1 MASFNL
7 TATGFDD
14 VLRLFDDISTRFDG
28 DTVYL
33 VGPTVEYAVYVE
45 LGTSKMEAR
54 PFVRPAAER
63 VQSDFGLVSQFIDGS
78 TLDVGEAGLIEATA
92 LAVEAEI
99 VRIITEK
106 GLIDTNTMRASVTTK
121 QVP

>member
-1 MASFNL
+1 MADLGL
-7 TATGFDD
+7 TVSGVNEVLD
-14 VLRLFDDISTRFDG
+14 VFQSLETRFNG

-33 VGPTVEYAVYVE
+33 VGPTVEYAVHVE

-63 VQSDFGLVSQFIDGS
+63 VQSDFGLVSQFIDGDV
-78 TLDVGEAGLIEATA
+78 LEVGEAGLVEATA

-99 VRIITEK
+99 TRIITQK
-106 GLIDTNTMRASVTTK
+106 NLIDTGAMRASVTT
-121 QVP
+121 VEM

>member
-1 MASFNL
+1 MASFAL

-14 VLRLFDDISTRFDG
+14 VLGLFRNISTRFDG
-28 DTVYL
+28 NTVYL
-33 VGPTVEYAVYVE
+33 VGPTVEYAVYLE

-63 VQSDFGLVSQFIDGS
+63 VQSDFGLVSQFVDGGV
-78 TLDVGEAGLIEATA
+78 LEVGEAGLVEATA

-99 VRIITEK
+99 VRIITQK
-106 GLIDTNTMRASVTTK
+106 NLIDTGAMRASVTT
-121 QVP
+121 VEV

>member
-1 MASFNL
+1 MASLAL
-7 TATGFDD
+7 TVTGFDD
-14 VLRLFDDISTRFDG
+14 VLGLFKDISTRFDG

-33 VGPTVEYAVYVE
+33 VGPTVKYAVHVE

-63 VQSDFGLVSQFIDGS
+63 VQSDFGLVSQFVDGGV
-78 TLDVGEAGLIEATA
+78 LEVGEAGLVEATA

-106 GLIDTNTMRASVTTK
+106 GLIDTGAMRASVTT
-121 QVP
+121 VEM

>member
-1 MASFNL
+1 MASFDL
-7 TATGFDD
+7 TTTGFDD
-14 VLRLFDDISTRFDG
+14 VLKLFKDVSARFDG

-33 VGPTVEYAVYVE
+33 VGPSVEYAVHVE

-63 VQSDFGLVSQFIDGS
+63 VQSDFGLVSQFVDGGV
-78 TLDVGEAGLIEATA
+78 LEVGEAGLVEATA

-99 VRIITEK
+99 VRIITQK
-106 GLIDTNTMRASVTTK
+106 NLIDTGAMRASVTT
-121 QVP
+121 VEV

>member
-7 TATGFDD
+7 TTTGFDG
-14 VLRLFDDISTRFDG
+14 VLRLFKDISTRFDG

-33 VGPTVEYAVYVE
+33 VGPTVEYAVHVE

-63 VQSDFGLVSQFIDGS
+63 VQSDFGLVSQFIDGGV
-78 TLDVGEAGLIEATA
+78 LEVGEAGLVEATA

-99 VRIITEK
+99 VRIITQK
-106 GLIDTNTMRASVTTK
+106 NLIDTGAMRASVTT
-121 QVP
+121 VEV

>member
-1 MASFNL
+1 MASFDL
-7 TATGFDD
+7 TTTGFDD
-14 VLRLFDDISTRFDG
+14 VLRLFTDISTRFDG

-33 VGPTVEYAVYVE
+33 VGPTVKYAVYLE

-63 VQSDFGLVSQFIDGS
+63 VQSDFGLVSQFIDGDV
-78 TLDVGEAGLIEATA
+78 LEVGEAGVVEATA

-99 VRIITEK
+99 TRIITQK
-106 GLIDTNTMRASVTTK
+106 GLIDTGAMRASVTT
-121 QVP
+121 VEV

>member
-1 MASFNL
+1 MASFDL

-14 VLRLFDDISTRFDG
+14 VLRLFKDISTRFDG

-33 VGPTVEYAVYVE
+33 VGPTVEYAVHVE

-63 VQSDFGLVSQFIDGS
+63 VQSDFSLVSQFVDGGV
-78 TLDVGEAGLIEATA
+78 LEAGEAGLVEATA
-92 LAVEAEI
+92 LAVQAEI
-99 VRIITEK
+99 TRIITQK
-106 GLIDTNTMRASVTTK
+106 DLIDTGAMRVSVTTRE
-121 QVP
+121 V